1 MSKKRI
7 ADLGE
12 RGLIRRLREN
22 FPALSDIGDD
32 SAVLPSLECPVVT
45 TDSFFEGTHFHR
57 WWAPSPILG
66 RRLLEATLSDLA
78 AMGAEA
84 GWIFPAVS
92 LDPDMDAGWLEGFYL
107 GLTGR
112 SEVRIAGGETV
123 RSSRFGITLTAIGE
137 GGDPNTLLRRSS
149 LKPGDVLWT
158 SGPVG
163 RALGA
168 PEMLK
173 KAGGMSGTP
182 LNPVKGGFTREEIEQ
197 LRDFLVPGAEL
208 DTGLLL
214 RGMGV
219 RCAIDISDGLL
230 SEAQHLCR
238 ESGVDIVL
246 ELDGSLF
253 FPSVSDRPVEAAAA
267 GEDFV
272 LLFGASPELDL
283 SALGCNVAGRA
294 AGGSGELTV
303 LLNGKEIDVG
313 SVGYDHMEV
322 D

>member
-1 MSKKRI
+1 MSRTI

-12 RGLIRRLREN
+12 RGLIGRLRESI
-22 FPALSDIGDD
+22 PALSGIGDD
-32 SAVLPSLECPVVT
+32 SAVLPALACPVVT

-57 WWAPSPILG
+57 WWAPAPVLG
-66 RRLLEATLSDLA
+66 RRLLEAALSDLA

-92 LDPDMDAGWLEGFYL
+92 LDPGMDADWLEDFYH

-112 SEVRIAGGETV
+112 VDVRVGGGETV
-123 RSSRFGITLTAIGE
+123 RGNRFGITLTAIGE
-137 GGDPNTLLRRSS
+137 GGDPHTLLRRSS

-168 PEMLK
+168 PEMLER
-173 KAGGMSGTP
+173 AGGMRGDP
-182 LNPVKGGFTREEIEQ
+182 LEPVKDGFTREEVDQ
-197 LRDFLVPGAEL
+197 LRAFLLPGAQL
-208 DTGLLL
+208 DIGRRL
-214 RGMGV
+214 REMGV

-238 ESGVDIVL
+238 ESGVDVVL
-246 ELDGSLF
+246 ELDETLF
-253 FPSVSDRPVEAAAA
+253 FPSVSDRPAEAAAA

-272 LLFGASPELDL
+272 LLFGAPPKLDL
-283 SALGCNVAGRA
+283 SAMGCHIAGRA
-294 AGGSGELTV
+294 AGGRGKLTV
-303 LLNGKEIDVG
+303 LLHGKEVDVR
-313 SVGYDHMEV
+313 STGYDHMEV

>member
-1 MSKKRI
+1 MSERI

-12 RGLIRRLREN
+12 RGLIRRLRESI
-22 FPALSDIGDD
+22 PALSEIGDD
-32 SAVLPSLECPVVT
+32 SAALPSLACPVVT

-57 WWAPSPILG
+57 WWAPAPVLG

-78 AMGAEA
+78 AMGAKA

-92 LDPDMDAGWLEGFYL
+92 LDPDMDVDWLEGFYH
-107 GLTGR
+107 GLTR
-112 SEVRIAGGETV
+112 RREVRVAGGETV
-123 RSSRFGITLTAIGE
+123 RGSRFGITLTAIGE

-149 LKPGDVLWT
+149 LKPGDILWT

-168 PEMLK
+168 PEMLER
-173 KAGGMSGTP
+173 AGGMRDDP
-182 LNPVKGGFTREEIEQ
+182 LEPVKDGFTREETDQ
-197 LRDFLVPGAEL
+197 LRAFLLPVAEL
-208 DTGLLL
+208 DTGHRL
-214 RGMGV
+214 REMGV

-246 ELDGSLF
+246 ELNETLF
-253 FPSVSDRPVEAAAA
+253 FPSVSDRPAEAAAA

-272 LLFGASPELDL
+272 LLCGASPELDL
-283 SALGCNVAGRA
+283 SALGCYMAGRA
-294 AGGSGELTV
+294 AEGRGELTV
-303 LLNGKEIDVG
+303 FLHGKEMDVR

>member
-1 MSKKRI
+1 MSERV

-12 RGLIRRLREN
+12 RGLIRHLRERI
-22 FPALSDIGDD
+22 PALSGIGDD
-32 SAVLPSLECPVVT
+32 SAVLPSLVCPVVT

-57 WWAPSPILG
+57 WWAPAPVLG
-66 RRLLEATLSDLA
+66 GRLLEATLSDLA
-78 AMGAEA
+78 AMGAKA

-92 LDPDMDAGWLEGFYL
+92 LDPDMDVDWLEGFYH
-107 GLTGR
+107 GLTRRG
-112 SEVRIAGGETV
+112 EVRVAGGETV
-123 RSSRFGITLTAIGE
+123 RGRRFGITLTAIGE
-137 GGDPNTLLRRSS
+137 GGDPNSLLRRSS

-168 PEMLK
+168 PEMLER
-173 KAGGMSGTP
+173 AGGMRGDP
-182 LNPVKGGFTREEIEQ
+182 LAPEKGDFTREEVDQ
-197 LRDFLVPGAEL
+197 LRAFLLPVAEL
-208 DTGLLL
+208 DTGRRL
-214 RGMGV
+214 REMGI

-238 ESGVDIVL
+238 ESGVDAVL
-246 ELDGSLF
+246 ELEETLF
-253 FPSVSDRPVEAAAA
+253 FPSVSHRPAEAAAA

-283 SALGCNVAGRA
+283 SAMGCRMAGRA
-294 AGGSGELTV
+294 AGGRGELTV
-303 LLNGKEIDVG
+303 LLHGNKMDVR
-313 SVGYDHMEV
+313 SLGYDHMEV